1 MSPRHPVVL
10 STLAVLATLFIAVC
24 GAQAGGL
31 KITTKTISETKPSH
45 EIKIDYPQTGVARID
60 TELATWARQLASE
73 FAAEARAAEADGARG
88 SQAWSSELSFTVARN
103 DGAVLSLVFAHYTY
117 AGGAHPNTSTR
128 TFHYLLPDGQNAEI
142 AELFTPR
149 GIRRI
154 SDIAINAL
162 RRALG
167 GSNGMADDDWI
178 KRGAGPNPKNFASF
192 VLTPSALTLT
202 FDAYQVA
209 AYAAGPQ
216 KVRIPLDRL
225 RDTLRP
231 DPRAPAASYDCTAAR
246 GVIETTICGSMA
258 LARLDRRMSETYLER
273 LTWAEDDAAR
283 AALRQSQRAWIAR
296 RNATCPSDPA
306 GPSTCLTRLYQEK
319 LKALAPDAGP

>member
-1 MSPRHPVVL
+1 MSPRLPIVL
-10 STLAVLATLFIAVC
+10 STLIVLATLSITVC
-24 GAQAGGL
+24 GAQAAGV
-31 KITTKTISETKPSH
+31 KITTKTISETKSSH

-60 TELATWARQLASE
+60 TELATWARKLASE
-73 FAAEARAAEADGARG
+73 FAAEARAASADGARG

-117 AGGAHPNTSTR
+117 AGGAHPNTTSR
-128 TFHYLLPDGQNAEI
+128 TFHFLMPDGQNAEI

-154 SDIAINAL
+154 SDIAINRL
-162 RRALG
+162 QQDLG
-167 GSNGMADDDWI
+167 GPDGLSDDDWI

-192 VLTPSALTLT
+192 VLTPTTLTLH

-216 KVRIPLDRL
+216 KVRIPLARL
-225 RDTLRP
+225 RDTLRA
-231 DPRAPAASYDCTAAR
+231 DPRAPAASYDCAAAR
-246 GVIETTICGSMA
+246 GVVETTICGSTA
-258 LARLDRRMSETYLER
+258 LARLDRRMSEAYLER
-273 LTWAEDDAAR
+273 LAWAEDEAAR
-283 AALRQSQRAWIAR
+283 AALRQSQRAWIAG

-306 GPSTCLTRLYQEK
+306 GPSACLTRLYHQRLE
-319 LKALAPDAGP
+319 ALAPDAGR